1 MNIIEPTSN
10 FDFSNKLYLG
20 TPSVVS
26 SGVYFTPLFLNDKSV
41 VVQSPP
47 CTTKQ
52 GIKNGSGK
60 KVYTDLVF
68 NSNDVFFI
76 DWMENLQAAVQ
87 QIIATRDW
95 FEKSIDPEELETM
108 FVSCFKLYKSG
119 KKYLF
124 RTNVKGNAPIY
135 DQYTNKGE
143 ILSQKDVLPDKTT
156 MICILEIQ
164 GIRFTSQSF
173 QFEVEVKQIAVVSPD
188 PYLDACFVKIATKAK
203 VDETINEKEDKP
215 IHLLP
220 TSTMLLNDVE
230 TDTESNSNADT
241 NIRVQVQVEDEN
253 KPEMNLKLDTQLIEP
268 LKNIVVETPQ
278 ALATTEPKDNDFSML
293 SADDINEMKQALNVS
308 FNPSV
313 NVQTIPT
320 AKSRGKKARGIK
332 IIESSLEENSGK
344 MDATNEDIRNNG
356 SGLLDFEDMN
366 EEISKEEKR
375 DEIEEIVLDEMI
387 EDKGT
392 NPTDNSLVLKNP
404 NEIYREMFRAAL
416 QKADEAKKQADQLY
430 LEADEIKQK
439 YEL

>member
-52 GIKNGSGK
+52 GIKNGAGK

-95 FEKSIDPEELETM
+95 FEKRIDAEELETM

-135 DQYTNKGE
+135 DQYINKGE

-188 PYLDACFVKIATKAK
+188 PYLDTCFVKIAATKVKAEPEPELSEPSK
-203 VDETINEKEDKP
+203 EEDKP
-215 IHLLP
+215 MNLLP
-220 TSTMLLNDVE
+220 TSTMLLNDVDE
-230 TDTESNSNADT
+230 TIKEELELTSTTLTEPLTKPTSSDTEIKAK
-241 NIRVQVQVEDEN
+241 VKED
-253 KPEMNLKLDTQLIEP
+253 
-268 LKNIVVETPQ
+268 
-278 ALATTEPKDNDFSML
+278 DNEFSML
-293 SADDINEMKQALNVS
+293 SSDDINEVKQALNVS

-313 NVQTIPT
+313 NVQTIPA
-320 AKSRGKKARGIK
+320 AKPKGKKAGGIK
-332 IIESSLEENSGK
+332 IIEDLEPKPGSNPSLEENSVEQK
-344 MDATNEDIRNNG
+344 NND
-356 SGLLDFEDMN
+356 SLLDFEDMN
-366 EEISKEEKR
+366 ESPLLKEEKK
-375 DEIEEIVLDEMI
+375 DEIEEIVLDNIVEATFA
-387 EDKGT
+387 DT
-392 NPTDNSLVLKNP
+392 SSLVLKKP
-404 NEIYREMFRAAL
+404 DEIYQELFRAAL
-416 QKADEAKKQADQLY
+416 EKADEAKRQADQLY

-439 YEL
+439 YALQNV

>member
-52 GIKNGSGK
+52 GIKNGAGK

-95 FEKSIDPEELETM
+95 FEKRIDPEELDTM

-135 DQYTNKGE
+135 DQHINKGE
-143 ILSQKDVLPDKTT
+143 LLSQKDVLPDKTT

-188 PYLDACFVKIATKAK
+188 PYLDTCFVKIAATKAK
-203 VDETINEKEDKP
+203 EAEPEQPINKEEDKP
-215 IHLLP
+215 INLLP

-230 TDTESNSNADT
+230 ETMAKDDHVPLDLAPEITEEN
-241 NIRVQVQVEDEN
+241 VEVEV
-253 KPEMNLKLDTQLIEP
+253 KVEPTAIEP
-268 LKNIVVETPQ
+268 
-278 ALATTEPKDNDFSML
+278 ALNVKVKAKEDDNEFSML
-293 SADDINEMKQALNVS
+293 SSDDINEVKQALNVS

-313 NVQTIPT
+313 NVQTIPA
-320 AKSRGKKARGIK
+320 AKPKGKKAGGIK
-332 IIESSLEENSGK
+332 IIEDPKPESSLEENSGGNAEEQK
-344 MDATNEDIRNNG
+344 NNND
-356 SGLLDFEDMN
+356 GLLDFEDMN
-366 EEISKEEKR
+366 EEIPREEKE
-375 DEIEEIVLDEMI
+375 DEIEEIVLDNMNTMVEATSA
-387 EDKGT
+387 DT
-392 NPTDNSLVLKNP
+392 SSLVLKKP
-404 NEIYREMFRAAL
+404 DEIYQQIFRAAL
-416 QKADEAKKQADQLY
+416 EKADEAKRQADQLY

-439 YEL
+439 YAL